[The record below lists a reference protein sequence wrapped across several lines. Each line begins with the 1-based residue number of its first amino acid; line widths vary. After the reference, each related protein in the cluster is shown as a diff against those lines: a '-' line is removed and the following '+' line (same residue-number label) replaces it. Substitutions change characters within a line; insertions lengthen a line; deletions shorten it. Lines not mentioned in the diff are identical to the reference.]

1 MKLLLISNST
11 NYKEPYLGW
20 CIDMIEQFLT
30 KEVKRILFIPY
41 AGVKISGKN
50 YPDSYDAYAERVST
64 IFEKYGFAVD
74 SIHNFADP
82 YEAVNRAEA
91 IMVGGGNT
99 FNLVAEIH
107 YNELI
112 EPVRRKVMEGTP
124 FLGWSA
130 GSNVACPSLR
140 TTNDMPIVMPESF
153 ECFDFV
159 PFQINPH
166 YLDPYPE
173 EVNDAI
179 RHGGETR
186 QDRINE
192 FLSVNPE
199 ITVAGLREGT
209 ALWVEDGIITLKG
222 SRPMRIMRHEQEP
235 FEIQPETCFDFY
247 FRIKK

>member
-20 CIDMIEQFLT
+20 CMPLIEEFL
-30 KEVKRILFIPY
+30 KQEKKNILFIPY

-50 YPDSYDAYAERVST
+50 FPDSYDAYTQRVSDLLSSH
-64 IFEKYGFAVD
+64 GFRVSSIHQAPCAVD
-74 SIHNFADP
+74 
-82 YEAVNRAEA
+82 AVNKAEV
-91 IMVGGGNT
+91 ITVGGGNT

-107 YNELI
+107 RHKLI
-112 EPVRRKVMEGTP
+112 EPVRRKVMEGIP
-124 FLGWSA
+124 FIGWSA
-130 GSNVACPSLR
+130 GSNVACPTLR

-153 ECFDFV
+153 DCFDFV

-166 YLDPYPE
+166 YIDPYPQ
-173 EVNDAI
+173 EVNDVI

-199 ITVAGLREGT
+199 ITVAGLREST
-209 ALWVEDGIITLKG
+209 ALWVEGDRIELKG
-222 SRPMRIMRHEQEP
+222 SRPLLVMRHEQEA
-235 FEIQPETCFDFY
+235 FEIEPGSVFDFS
-247 FRIKK
+247 FRKIV